1 MVKDRPRTITLRR
14 STVVTV
20 GIVVAVLAA
29 LGVGV
34 AIGLHRSSRSS
45 PGPTKSIAAGASTTT
60 SRGSTTTTTTT
71 PLPAVLSCGPGSTPH
86 LLPTQLKVGCA
97 TGSVTVTSITWKAWE
112 AATGG
117 QGTGTLNVL
126 SANGTF
132 SSTPATVVVFGV
144 VNGVFQDVSI
154 VSTISLTTTTTTPT
168 ITPTVTPT
176 TGGSSPV
183 IATQPGV
190 GWGSD

>member
-1 MVKDRPRTITLRR
+1 MPDNDPRKITRRR
-14 STVVTV
+14 STVVRA
-20 GIVVAVLAA
+20 GIIVAVLAA
-29 LGVGV
+29 LGVGLV
-34 AIGLHRSSRSS
+34 IGLHLGSKSS
-45 PGPTKSIAAGASTTT
+45 PATTKSIAAGASTTT

-97 TGSVTVTSITWKAWE
+97 TGTVTVTAITWKTWE

-117 QGTGTLNVL
+117 QGTCTLNVQ

-132 SSTPATVVVFGV
+132 SSTPAIVVVFGD

-154 VSTISLTTTTTTPT
+154 IPTITLTTTTTTTINPT
-168 ITPTVTPT
+168 TAPT
-176 TGGSSPV
+176 TGGPSPV

>member
-1 MVKDRPRTITLRR
+1 MADHDPRVITLRR
-14 STVVTV
+14 STVIRV

-29 LGVGV
+29 LGVGL
-34 AIGLHRSSRSS
+34 AIELHLGSKFS
-45 PGPTKSIAAGASTTT
+45 PATTRSIAARASTTT
-60 SRGSTTTTTTT
+60 SHGPTTTTTTT

-86 LLPTQLKVGCA
+86 FLPTQLKVGCA
-97 TGSVTVTSITWKAWE
+97 TGSVTVTSITWKTWD

-126 SANGTF
+126 SANGTI

-154 VSTISLTTTTTTPT
+154 VATNTLTTTTTTATIIPT
-168 ITPTVTPT
+168 TTPT
-176 TGGSSPV
+176 TGGPSPV
-183 IATQPGV
+183 FATQPGV

>member
-1 MVKDRPRTITLRR
+1 MAKDDPRTITLRR
-14 STVVTV
+14 SAVVTV
-20 GIVVAVLAA
+20 GVMVAVLAA
-29 LGVGV
+29 IGVGL
-34 AIGLHRSSRSS
+34 AIALHRDSKSS
-45 PGPTKSIAAGASTTT
+45 PATTKSTVAGPSTTT
-60 SRGSTTTTTTT
+60 SGGSTTTTTTT

-86 LLPTQLKVGCA
+86 LFPTQLKVGCA
-97 TGSVTVTSITWKAWE
+97 TGSVTVTTITWKTWE

-132 SSTPATVVVFGV
+132 SSTPAIVVVFGV

-154 VSTISLTTTTTTPT
+154 VPTITLTTTTTTH
-168 ITPTVTPT
+168 T
-176 TGGSSPV
+176 TGAPSPV

-190 GWGSD
+190 GWGSG